1 MKARQFLLGLMSF
14 VMMSVLSCASLP
26 MKEHV
31 DYDAEWILMIESLSD
46 PMKRITIRNSDA
58 TSTPVI
64 KGNTLHYENVGG
76 KDIDLT
82 ITYSASK
89 QVKGALEI
97 SSKIA
102 NNEQEWM
109 VLSMEG
115 PFLSGIKAAEGDAFI
130 IPMGTGFRLP
140 VKALAAAPEDG
151 KAPAPWGWKAKE
163 GVYVCSKQYPCKDCT
178 MQWGVIQSDKGGF
191 YFASHD
197 DTFSYKYMNAVYNP
211 STGDA
216 RISFRNQLTCFPG
229 ETVDV
234 PATTVYAYE
243 GEWYVAADIYRE
255 WFLANREI
263 LEKPEWV
270 KNNTGWLLAIL
281 KQQNDEVIFSYDEI
295 GGILTD
301 VADARGLDVLG
312 LFGRGIGGHDRF
324 YPDYS
329 SDPKLGGEEAFKKG
343 IAEAKARGKRVILYT
358 NGQLL
363 DQNETPQFWP
373 DTGSV
378 ITVRMQHGAMK
389 TSKFHKY
396 HDAPA
401 RHFGLACHSTQIWR
415 DVMLRLAKH
424 ANELGADGLL
434 YDQLAVHGPMYCYH
448 PDHGHPV
455 PAIVYENDRADNMK
469 YVQEEMNKINPE
481 FIVMTEG
488 IADMEMNSIGMF
500 HAYAPGANVPLKEHF
515 MTRFA
520 DEGSQQFYTEMYAY
534 TFPENVVTIRM
545 SNPTNNRYILN
556 YGIAFNFRNESE
568 LRYAA
573 DRAYVEHGKI
583 PVLEDYHNVRG
594 KPHLPY
600 INEAGTLEEADR
612 YYKQVLTFQKKHADM
627 MMTGRFLAGR
637 GVELDCA
644 SKEVMAHAFATTDG
658 SKVGV
663 LVWNVSDQP
672 VTYNVAYPGYT
683 ATSICAPDK
692 ENVNFGDALEA
703 QSLHLVIFE
712 K

>member
-1 MKARQFLLGLMSF
+1 
-14 VMMSVLSCASLP
+14 
-26 MKEHV
+26 
-31 DYDAEWILMIESLSD
+31 
-46 PMKRITIRNSDA
+46 
-58 TSTPVI
+58 
-64 KGNTLHYENVGG
+64 
-76 KDIDLT
+76 
-82 ITYSASK
+82 
-89 QVKGALEI
+89 
-97 SSKIA
+97 
-102 NNEQEWM
+102 
-109 VLSMEG
+109 
-115 PFLSGIKAAEGDAFI
+115 
-130 IPMGTGFRLP
+130 
-140 VKALAAAPEDG
+140 
-151 KAPAPWGWKAKE
+151 
-163 GVYVCSKQYPCKDCT
+163 
-178 MQWGVIQSDKGGF
+178 
-191 YFASHD
+191 
-197 DTFSYKYMNAVYNP
+197 
-211 STGDA
+211 
-216 RISFRNQLTCFPG
+216 
-229 ETVDV
+229 
-234 PATTVYAYE
+234 
-243 GEWYVAADIYRE
+243 
-255 WFLANREI
+255 
-263 LEKPEWV
+263 
-270 KNNTGWLLAIL
+270 
-281 KQQNDEVIFSYDEI
+281 
-295 GGILTD
+295 
-301 VADARGLDVLG
+301 
-312 LFGRGIGGHDRF
+312 
-324 YPDYS
+324 
-329 SDPKLGGEEAFKKG
+329 
-343 IAEAKARGKRVILYT
+343 
-358 NGQLL
+358 
-363 DQNETPQFWP
+363 
-373 DTGSV
+373 
-378 ITVRMQHGAMK
+378 MK

-434 YDQLAVHGPMYCYH
+434 SDQLAVHGPMYCYH
-448 PDHGHPV
+448 PDHGHRV

-520 DEGSQQFYTEMYAY
+520 DEGSQQFYSEMYAY

-612 YYKQVLTFQKKHADM
+612 YYRQVLTFQKKHADM

-644 SKEVMAHAFATTDG
+644 SKEVMAHAFATADG

-692 ENVNFGDALEA
+692 ENVNFGDALAA